1 MGTLDVMTALLVRL
15 LGVDPLIVPVP
26 ILLLGFTITVLW
38 ATALVWFAWTLLRVV
53 FSGAAE
59 SLEVVRQKQRVVIA
73 RGLTR
78 HDFEQVRKGVRA
90 GRLLVVRHG
99 SDDYLRMMAGAAD
112 RHAGRMRHEVIT
124 MSLGLSASG
133 DVTLSWALPVHRRMG
148 TQFRCFIELRPGE
161 DGGDMLSGMLR
172 HYDEIE
178 VLPAVVANPTRVY
191 FLLKRF
197 RTITAGEGMK
207 HNFVLP
213 E

>member
-26 ILLLGFTITVLW
+26 ILVLGFTITVVW
-38 ATALVWFAWTLLRVV
+38 ATALVWFTWTLLRLV
-53 FSGAAE
+53 FSGAAG
-59 SLEVVRQKQRVVIA
+59 SFEVGRQKQRVVIA

-90 GRLLVVRHG
+90 WRVLVVRHG

-112 RHAGRMRHEVIT
+112 RDAGRLRHEVIT

-133 DVTLSWALPVHRRMG
+133 DVTLSWSLPVHRRMG

-161 DGGDMLSGMLR
+161 AGGDMLSGMLR

-197 RTITAGEGMK
+197 RMITAGESMK